1 MRIKKILIAAMSV
14 MFLSQATA
22 CAKAPKAEGFELSH
36 FDGMNIDE
44 YDSDLLWRNSA
55 EIANDGS
62 GDGDV
67 MWVSEEEDPVNG
79 GWFYMYSTKGG
90 GVPSTADGKNPTKE
104 NGEAA
109 YYPYVLTSRSRDMVD
124 WEMCGAVD
132 NCYSL
137 KLGADTW
144 VSSNMYAPE
153 CIRNQKDG
161 KYYLYYTAASK
172 VNDVELRRKGAR
184 YTSDTALN
192 SRFYIGVAVSESP
205 CGPFLPCTSENMYGG
220 ADKKNLNGYVLD
232 EINPTILLDEECDE
246 LFYTNEF
253 KASVDFEDRDEIF
266 SIIDVSPFF
275 DTNGD
280 LYLYFCRHMSA
291 KNPGGHT
298 VWGVK
303 MKDMVSPDYTTLT
316 CMMRGTYTSSFT
328 GTEMLGNKNASLG
341 KKFVRT
347 EYTGDP
353 AKGVFDPDKPR
364 HLGRSWASYSTYEDG
379 TESDDGQSE
388 YNLVEAPNMI
398 QTKDKDGKTVYVCS
412 YAMGGVDRTSGDYDC
427 KAAYSYHP
435 LEGFIKPNVE
445 DGAYIL
451 GVDPSV
457 NDFMSNLG
465 HVSFVEVGEEIWI
478 AHWQRQTPFGGLDQG
493 RLYALSSCSMQY
505 MENTGIYMPIANGPT
520 TSLQPKTEA
529 ATGYKNVAKQAK
541 ITAKN
546 GRGDTLKYLND
557 GMRVTRGEFADREFR
572 AEKKDKTTEITLT
585 FDTPVTVRG
594 VLVYNSYS
602 TNNAFKNISLIQF
615 NLAETPL
622 WHTGGET
629 KCYIKNLP
637 YNAAAYVTGMGNLQ
651 PGSAVVATFNEIKV
665 NSITIFVQKSDL
677 YNDQGE
683 LKISEI
689 VVLGK

>member
-14 MFLSQATA
+14 IFLSQAAA
-22 CAKAPKAEGFELSH
+22 CAKAPKAEGFALSH

-44 YDSDLLWRNSA
+44 YDSDLLWRNTS

-79 GWFYMYSTKGG
+79 GWFYMYSTKYG
-90 GVPSTADGKNPTKE
+90 GVPSTEDGKTPTKE

-109 YYPYVLTSRSRDMVD
+109 YYPYVLTSRSRDMID
-124 WEMCGAVD
+124 WESCGTVD

-137 KLGADTW
+137 KLGVDTW
-144 VSSNMYAPE
+144 VFSSMYAPE
-153 CIRNQKDG
+153 CIRNPKDG
-161 KYYLYYTAASK
+161 KYYLYYTARSK
-172 VNDVELRRKGAR
+172 VNNAELRELGAR
-184 YTSDTALN
+184 YSDSTN
-192 SRFYIGVAVSESP
+192 GHDRYYIGVAVSDSP

-220 ADKKNLNGYVLD
+220 ADKKNLNGYVLS
-232 EINPTILLDEECDE
+232 EINPTIMVDEECDA
-246 LFYTNEF
+246 LFYTDEF
-253 KASVDFEDRDEIF
+253 KAAPDFASRDEIF
-266 SIIDVSPFF
+266 SIIDASPFF
-275 DTNGD
+275 DENGD
-280 LYLYFCRHMSA
+280 LYLYFCRHSSN
-291 KNPGGHT
+291 KNPGGHC

-303 MKDMVSPDYTTLT
+303 MKDMVSPDYTTLS
-316 CMMRGTYTSSFT
+316 CLFRGSYTSNYT
-328 GTEMLGNKNASLG
+328 NTEMLGNKNASLG

-353 AKGVFDPDKPR
+353 AKGAFDPDKPR
-364 HLGRSWASYSTYEDG
+364 HLGRSWASYTTYEDG

-388 YNLVEAPNMI
+388 YNLVEAPNVI

-435 LEGFIKPNVE
+435 LEGFIKPNTE

-465 HVSFVEVGEEIWI
+465 HVSFVEAGEEIWI
-478 AHWQRQTPFGGLDQG
+478 AHWQRQTPFGGRDQG

-520 TSLQPKTEA
+520 TSLQPKTEV

-546 GRGDTLKYLND
+546 GRSDTLKYLND
-557 GMRVTRGEFADREFR
+557 GMWVTRGEFADREFR
-572 AEKKDKTTEITLT
+572 AEKKDKTTEITLA

-629 KCYIKNLP
+629 KCFIKNLP

-651 PGSAVVATFNEIKV
+651 PGSAAVATFNEIKV
-665 NSITIFVQKSDL
+665 NSITISVQKSDL
-677 YNDQGE
+677 YNGQGE

-689 VVLGK
+689 VVLGD